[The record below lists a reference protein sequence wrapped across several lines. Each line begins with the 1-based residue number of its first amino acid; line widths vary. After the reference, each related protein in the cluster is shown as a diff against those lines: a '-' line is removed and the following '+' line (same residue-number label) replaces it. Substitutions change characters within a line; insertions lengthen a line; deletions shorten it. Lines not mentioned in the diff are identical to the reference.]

1 MFSEPLG
8 ARIVL
13 KDVLIGSEINSFAIW
28 LVVVFYN
35 ISHLLQSEVPLRRGN
50 LCEYKNKCLDFS

>member
-1 MFSEPLG
+1 MFSETLG

-13 KDVLIGSEINSFAIW
+13 KDVLIGSELNNFAIW

-35 ISHLLQSEVPLRRGN
+35 ISHLLQSEVPLMRGN
-50 LCEYKNKCLDFS
+50 ICEYKNKWLDFS